1 MELNKEIQII
11 LLDYAQICIE
21 NNWTKEQMEIRS
33 VYDTF
38 RIQNIVENLSLSGV
52 VKSFF
57 CNNCHGERYRM
68 LTPITYQCRDCES
81 LQAK

>member
-1 MELNKEIQII
+1 MELNKEIQTI
-11 LLDYAQICIE
+11 LLDYTKICIE

-52 VKSFF
+52 VRQSEQLSKRPNTSSTWECFTRAEKQ
-57 CNNCHGERYRM
+57 NKGNV
-68 LTPITYQCRDCES
+68 
-81 LQAK
+81 